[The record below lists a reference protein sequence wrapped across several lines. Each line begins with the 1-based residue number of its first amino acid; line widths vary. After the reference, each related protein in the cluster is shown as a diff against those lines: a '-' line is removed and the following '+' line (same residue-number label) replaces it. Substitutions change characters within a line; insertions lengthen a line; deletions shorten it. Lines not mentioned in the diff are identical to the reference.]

1 MNPKNITPPK
11 ISLPKGGGASSGIGE
26 TFQPNAFSGTGSYSI
41 PIPLSPARGFEPHL
55 SLDYNSGSGNGIFGI
70 GFGISIPKISIRTEK
85 GTPKYDGTDVFTA
98 ATGELVPKEGGSYER
113 DGFRIYLPRIEGA
126 FSLIKHFLN
135 KDKTESYWEITTSTN
150 EKSIFGKSCKTRICN
165 PDDHAQIFEWLIEES
180 CDSKGNKIL
189 YSYKEE
195 NSEGETKKAL
205 KQGLRN
211 DEWQEGHSNNN
222 KHIKNIKYG
231 NYIDKNNI
239 EQFAFEVVFD
249 YGEYILPKSNSLKLA
264 EKPSWDCRTDPISSF
279 KSGFEI
285 RTYRLCKNIL
295 VFHHFKDELGDP
307 SLVKSVSLKYAPQE
321 HYGETKIFGPSI
333 LESVKLIGFKRKGN
347 NAKDNYEIKSMPPL
361 NFGFS
366 KFSPPQKPEFKKLE
380 IGADSIPG
388 YLENSNFMPVDLLG
402 EGISGFLCNDGNALM
417 YIEPKGDGKY
427 SAPTTPKFFPI
438 NRNLKDG
445 SASLVDIE
453 GNGELQLVI
462 KNKTQLGY
470 YQRKDGDSWE
480 GFKSFKS
487 YPNDFSNKDIE
498 MVSLSSNG
506 KTDLLLSEE
515 KELITYS
522 SLGKHGYTVSDRI
535 VKESGFPSIKKGYK
549 KEHVGFGNI
558 LGDGLAHRIKITS
571 GSVQCWPNLGYGKFG
586 TKISLGNAPI
596 FDEYFDA
603 SRLHL
608 SDINGSGTLDLI
620 YVYSDRIELFLN
632 ESGNRFTDAIK
643 VALPSEGYSNID
655 RISFSDILGNGTTCL
670 VFTKMAAIPT
680 HYYYDFTGKII
691 LDGKSHK
698 SFKPYLL
705 YEIDNNRGA
714 VTQIQYCSS
723 TKFYLEDKKAGT
735 PWITK
740 LPFPVQLVEK
750 TISIDK
756 ITGGRFTQ
764 CFKYHDGFYD
774 HKEREFRG
782 FGYVETWDTENY
794 TDYLEGIKNLSV
806 ENQEIDIDHF
816 VPPVYTKTWYHTGA
830 PQKEGIVDQHYK
842 HQYFKGDTQSYIF
855 PNSVIDL
862 SNSKEGA
869 DPETLRQAYV
879 ALHGHVMRTEI
890 YALDYEKEPGNP
902 YSVKESNVE
911 VTLFQNKADNLFSV
925 FMVNNRES
933 ISYHYERNPK
943 DPRIEQDFTL
953 KTDAYGNAVQSC
965 KIFLKRR
972 ESNASKSPI
981 YPEQQ
986 NTKSVFTLSTFVNP
1000 NKSNLSCHISC
1011 EEQHFEL
1018 SGLDLNGEDYFSFA
1032 EIKKQIDQIG
1042 LPERKNII
1050 PHDENF
1056 THDIQIRQ
1064 LSWIRHY
1071 FWNKDQT
1078 KPEVLKSISEN
1089 ALLHHSETAVFSAT
1103 QLKSVFEKKLT
1114 DEIHINQIEENGKQ
1128 IGAGYQF
1135 KEGYWWN
1142 PNLIQDYGL
1151 KDGFY
1156 LPSITTDAYKNRTY
1170 TTYGEYHLIPTKV
1183 VDTLQNTTEAV
1194 IDYHSLHPK
1203 KITDINGN
1211 LSEVLSD
1218 PLGMIIATSLYEQNG
1233 DVLKGDKPLKHYKT
1247 IDNANVDY
1255 VLKNAPEMLQNATSY
1270 FFYELSYRNNQP
1282 PHSVHLMRESHVSDL
1297 NKDEKTKIQVHIDFF
1312 DGFARTLQSKI
1323 KAGPGMALGLNTEQ
1337 KVTEAKADVRWLT
1350 SGRVVYN
1357 NKGKEVKK
1365 YEPFY
1370 SPIAGYESERQLT
1383 DLGTT
1388 HIYDYDPLLRVVK
1401 VTNPDNSFTSV
1412 TFTPW
1417 EEKHYDE
1424 NDNSEVS
1431 LFYDTPET
1439 HRLDNQGRP
1448 FQVIQQ
1454 LVENVQLIT
1463 HHELDIQGHEC
1474 SSTDP
1479 SGVRCFE
1486 HTFDMSGK
1494 VLKTMSADAG
1504 SHWTLHNAMGQ
1515 PMHSWDSR
1523 GFHTSTS
1530 YDELHRPVKVHVKGI
1545 DEKKIVDNT
1554 VELMVYGE
1562 EQGNGE
1568 LRNMRGKLFQHY
1580 DQAGVVEFSSYDIKG
1595 KALKS
1600 TRRLRKNYRDE
1611 PNWIKDKEEDLLE
1624 QKQPDLKTEFVTQWA
1639 HDALGRVIREVH
1651 PDGSISMPQYHPE
1664 GWMKQLDVSM
1674 AGSTKD
1680 KLPFVRGVNY
1690 NAKGQRTNIRY
1701 GNGVSTSYLYD
1712 NKTFRLKNLKT
1723 IKNNSMARGCL
1734 AAVVPPFILRRFSV
1748 KDPSAGQL
1756 QDLHYSYDLV
1766 GNITE
1771 IRDDAQQTNFFK
1783 GQVVAPINTYTYDA
1797 LYRLKSANG
1806 REHIGQAKT
1815 SGHGSDH
1822 NFRAQTPL
1830 PTDGQAMRAYTENY
1844 DYDASGNIEKIGHK
1858 AVAGD
1863 WTKTFIYNE
1872 VSKINPD
1879 EKSNRLSACKVGKAK
1894 HQTAAY
1900 TYDDHGNMA
1909 SLPHLSLMHWDHR
1922 DQLRATARQRVNDG
1936 TPETTWYVYDAAGQ
1950 RVRQVTD
1957 RSANKGE
1964 ALIRKKERLYLG
1976 GFEIYRE
1983 YKNDGEVKLERET
1996 LHIMD
2001 DKQRIAMVEKR
2012 TKGMDKTPTILTRYQ
2027 LGNHLNSA
2035 SLELNE
2041 NANIISYEEFT
2052 PFGSSSYQA
2061 VRNQTETSK
2070 RYRYSGKERDDATG
2084 LYYYGFRYY
2093 APWLCRWMS
2102 TDPAGTVDGL
2112 NLYAFVK
2119 GNPIKLVDHL
2129 GLEGNGFLP
2138 KIKNTIA
2145 KSSEIVA
2152 TKSAD
2157 TYYHFSDKV
2166 QPPPTD
2172 EPGFI
2177 NKTRQNA
2184 AHSLESS
2191 GHAINGRHQVE
2202 GSRTTNAGGTIS
2214 KVADV
2219 VRRVPVIGN
2228 FVGAAAYGAA
2238 ALKGYQNLDPL
2249 GNVIKE
2255 DHHKR
2260 MSPKG
2265 RRNAI
2270 TPEDVA
2276 NLAAHAMQKANV
2288 KQDISDAIAT
2298 GVPFGRTGR
2307 AIGQLAVGVIR
2318 AATGSYDKDKAFLK
2332 SLKASVGSYS
2342 GNQRPHKP
2350 VTPQPVND
2358 SSRNK
2363 KYNHN

>member
-11 ISLPKGGGASSGIGE
+11 LSLPKGGGASSGIGE

-85 GTPKYDGTDVFTA
+85 GTPKYDGTDIFTA
-98 ATGELVPKEGGSYER
+98 ATGELVPQEDGSYER
-113 DGFRIYLPRIEGA
+113 DGFLIYHPQIEGA

-165 PDDHAQIFEWLIEES
+165 PDDHSQIFEWLIEES

-195 NSEGETKKAL
+195 DSKGIIEEER

-211 DEWQEGHSNNN
+211 NEWEKGHFNNN
-222 KHIKNIKYG
+222 KYIKNIRYG
-231 NYIDKNNI
+231 NYIDNNNI

-249 YGEYILPKSNSLKLA
+249 YGEYILPKSTAPTLA
-264 EKPSWDCRTDPISSF
+264 EKASWDFRPDPISSF
-279 KSGFEI
+279 KSGFEV
-285 RTYRLCKNIL
+285 RTNRLCKNVL
-295 VFHHFKDELGDP
+295 VFHNFKDELGDP
-307 SLVKSVSLKYAPQE
+307 SLIKSVALKYAPHE
-321 HYGETKIFGPSI
+321 HYGEIKTFGPSI
-333 LESVKLIGFKRKGN
+333 VESVTLTGFKRKIN
-347 NAKDNYEIKSMPPL
+347 NAKDDYEIKSMPAL
-361 NFGFS
+361 QFGFS
-366 KFSPPQKPEFKKLE
+366 KFSPPQKLEFKKLE
-380 IGADSIPG
+380 IGANGIPG

-417 YIEPKGDGKY
+417 YLEPKGDGKY
-427 SAPTTPKFFPI
+427 SSPTTPKLFPI
-438 NRNLKDG
+438 NRNIKVG

-480 GFKSFKS
+480 GFQPFKS
-487 YPNDFSNKDIE
+487 YPTDFANKDIE
-498 MVSLSSNG
+498 MVGLSSNG
-506 KTDLLLSEE
+506 KTDLLLSDE

-522 SLGKHGYTVSDRI
+522 SLGKQGYTVSDRTD
-535 VKESGFPSIKKGYK
+535 KELGFPSIKKGYK

-558 LGDGLAHRIKITS
+558 LGDGLSHRIKITS
-571 GSVQCWPNLGYGKFG
+571 SSVECWPNLGYGKFG

-596 FDEYFDA
+596 FDEYFDS

-608 SDINGSGTLDLI
+608 ADINGSGTLDLI
-620 YVYSDRIELFLN
+620 YIYSDRLELFLN

-643 VALPSEGYSNID
+643 VDLPSEGYSNID

-670 VFTKMAAIPT
+670 VFTKMAPVPT
-680 HYYYDFTGKII
+680 HYYYDFTGEITIDKI
-691 LDGKSHK
+691 SHK

-723 TKFYLEDKKAGT
+723 TKFYLEDKEAGT

-756 ITGGRFTQ
+756 ITGSRFTHR
-764 CFKYHDGFYD
+764 FKYHDGFYD

-794 TDYLEGIKNLSV
+794 TDYLQGIKNLGV

-816 VPPVYTKTWYHTGA
+816 VPPVYTRTWHHTGA
-830 PQKEGIVDQHYK
+830 PQAEGVVDQHYK
-842 HQYFKGDTQSYIF
+842 DQYFKGDDKAYKF
-855 PNSVIDL
+855 PDSVIDIKTMKGEKKDL
-862 SNSKEGA
+862 DS
-869 DPETLRQAYV
+869 ETKRLAFV

-890 YALDYEKEPGNP
+890 YALDNEDEVGTP
-902 YSVKESNVE
+902 YTVSESNVTVSSYQGE
-911 VTLFQNKADNLFSV
+911 KNHKFAV

-933 ISYHYERNPK
+933 ISYHYERNTK

-953 KTDAYGNAVQSC
+953 EIDKYGNILQSC
-965 KIFLKRR
+965 KIFLPRR
-972 ESNASKSPI
+972 ESNGSKSPI

-986 NTKSVFTLSTFVNP
+986 STKSVFTLSTYVNP
-1000 NKSNLSCHISC
+1000 IKSNLYCHVSC

-1018 SGLDLNGEDYFSFA
+1018 SGLDLNGKGYFSFA
-1032 EIKKQIDQIG
+1032 EIKKQVDQIG
-1042 LPERKNII
+1042 LPGRKNII

-1056 THDIQIRQ
+1056 MNGTQVRQ

-1071 FWNKDQT
+1071 FWNKAQT
-1078 KPEVLKSISEN
+1078 KPELLKSISKN
-1089 ALLHHSETAVFSAT
+1089 ALLHHSETAVFSET

-1114 DEIHINQIEENGKQ
+1114 DEIHLNQIEENEKQ

-1135 KEGYWWN
+1135 KDGYWWN
-1142 PNLIQDYGL
+1142 PGLIQVYQRE
-1151 KDGFY
+1151 DGFY
-1156 LPSITTDAYKNRTY
+1156 LPSITIDAYKNQTY
-1170 TTYGEYHLIPTKV
+1170 TTYDKYHLIPAKV
-1183 VDTLQNTTEAV
+1183 VDTLQNTTEAF

-1211 LSEVLSD
+1211 LSEVVTD
-1218 PLGMIIATSLYEQNG
+1218 PLGMIIATSLYEKNG

-1247 IDNANVDY
+1247 IDNVNVDY
-1255 VLKNAPEMLQNATSY
+1255 VLKNAPEMLQLATTC
-1270 FFYELSYRNNQP
+1270 FFYQLSYVNNQP
-1282 PHSVHLMRESHVSDL
+1282 PHSVHLIRETHVSDL
-1297 NKDEKTKIQVHIDFF
+1297 KKDEKTKIQVHIDYF

-1323 KAGPGMALGLNTEQ
+1323 KAGPGMAFVLNAEQ

-1350 SGRVVYN
+1350 SGRAVYN
-1357 NKGKEVKK
+1357 NKGKEIKK

-1370 SPIAGYESERQLT
+1370 SPVVGYESERQLT
-1383 DLGTT
+1383 DFGTT

-1401 VTNPDNSFTSV
+1401 VTNPDMSFTSV

-1424 NDNSEVS
+1424 NDNNKDSP
-1431 LFYDTPET
+1431 FYDTPEK
-1439 HRLDNQGRP
+1439 RCIDSQGRA
-1448 FQVIQQ
+1448 FQVIQE
-1454 LVENVQLIT
+1454 LEKNGDPLIT
-1463 HHELDIQGHEC
+1463 HHELDIQGHER
-1474 SSTDP
+1474 SNIDP

-1486 HTFDMSGK
+1486 HTYDMSGK
-1494 VLKTMSADAG
+1494 VLQTKSADADR
-1504 SHWTLHNAMGQ
+1504 HWTLNNVMGH
-1515 PMHSWDSR
+1515 PIHSWDSR
-1523 GFHTSTS
+1523 GFHTSTT
-1530 YDELHRPVKVHVKGI
+1530 YDELHRPVKVHVKGV
-1545 DEKKIVDNT
+1545 DEKKVLDNT

-1562 EQGNGE
+1562 GQDNGQ

-1580 DQAGVVEFSSYDIKG
+1580 DQAGVVEFSSYDSKG
-1595 KALKS
+1595 ALLKS
-1600 TRRLRKNYRDE
+1600 TRRLRTLYRDE
-1611 PNWIKDKEEDLLE
+1611 PNWIEGKEENLLE
-1624 QKQPDLKTEFVTQWA
+1624 QKQEGHQTVFITQWK
-1639 HDALGRVIREVH
+1639 HDALGRVIKEVH
-1651 PDGSISMPQYHPE
+1651 PDGSISKTQYYPE
-1664 GWMKQLDVSM
+1664 GWLKQLN
-1674 AGSTKD
+1674 GNHRNSTK
-1680 KLPFVRGVNY
+1680 KEQPFIKNISY
-1690 NAKGQRTNIRY
+1690 NAKGQRTSIRY
-1701 GNGVSTSYLYD
+1701 INGVTTRYTYD
-1712 NKTFRLKNLKT
+1712 PKTLRLKNLKST
-1723 IKNNSMARGCL
+1723 KKGDKPAGCL
-1734 AAVVPPFILRRFSV
+1734 TALVPRFVRRSFIN
-1748 KDPSAGQL
+1748 KDQDISQL

-1771 IRDDAQQTNFFK
+1771 IRDEAQQTNFFK

-1815 SGHGSDH
+1815 SRHGGDH
-1822 NFRAQTPL
+1822 KFVAQTPL

-1844 DYDASGNIEKIGHK
+1844 DYDASGNIEKIRHK
-1858 AVAGD
+1858 AVDGD

-1872 VSKINPD
+1872 ASKINPD

-1909 SLPHLSLMHWDHR
+1909 SMSHLSLMKWDHR
-1922 DQLRATARQRVNDG
+1922 NQLRATARQSVNEG
-1936 TPETTWYVYDAAGQ
+1936 TRETTWYVYDAAGQ

-1957 RSANKGE
+1957 RSASKGE

-1983 YKNDGEVKLERET
+1983 YKNDGEVELERET

-2001 DKQRIAMVEKR
+2001 DKQRIAIVETR
-2012 TKGMDKTPTILTRYQ
+2012 TKGTDKTPAILTRYQ

-2035 SLELNE
+2035 SLELDE
-2041 NANIISYEEFT
+2041 NANIISYEEYT

-2093 APWLCRWMS
+2093 ATWLCRWMS
-2102 TDPAGTVDGL
+2102 PDPAGTVDGL
-2112 NLYAFVK
+2112 NLYAFV
-2119 GNPIKLVDHL
+2119 GCSPISFKDDEGKMLKRAIIGTTGIIRRAGTRSNIFRDIQRSGRLNSLQFAPFSNQSSDRLGKMQDGFIEHHKSQGGFTNSPLRKTYEYKVDNLKTEAMLTNEYFENQPPDHVTQMFIEKRTEIQNWTRIRTPEMQ
-2129 GLEGNGFLP
+2129 LEF
-2138 KIKNTIA
+2138 IKDRQKRMYGEGI
-2145 KSSEIVA
+2145 KSSA
-2152 TKSAD
+2152 QA
-2157 TYYHFSDKV
+2157 
-2166 QPPPTD
+2166 
-2172 EPGFI
+2172 
-2177 NKTRQNA
+2177 
-2184 AHSLESS
+2184 
-2191 GHAINGRHQVE
+2191 
-2202 GSRTTNAGGTIS
+2202 
-2214 KVADV
+2214 
-2219 VRRVPVIGN
+2219 
-2228 FVGAAAYGAA
+2228 
-2238 ALKGYQNLDPL
+2238 
-2249 GNVIKE
+2249 
-2255 DHHKR
+2255 
-2260 MSPKG
+2260 
-2265 RRNAI
+2265 
-2270 TPEDVA
+2270 
-2276 NLAAHAMQKANV
+2276 
-2288 KQDISDAIAT
+2288 
-2298 GVPFGRTGR
+2298 
-2307 AIGQLAVGVIR
+2307 
-2318 AATGSYDKDKAFLK
+2318 
-2332 SLKASVGSYS
+2332 
-2342 GNQRPHKP
+2342 
-2350 VTPQPVND
+2350 
-2358 SSRNK
+2358 RNK
-2363 KYNHN
+2363 KPKSNREKVESSARHSPNSEKLDLEFEQYVRNLPLSQVNKVISEQHKVALIMNAKRNQTTKSYRKE